1 MDREQA
7 AQTHLTAVMECS
19 GLDGGVRSLHVAG
32 GRCHISEG
40 RAASADLVIV
50 QRPENVCQ
58 NQDRHPEPYAGSLDG
73 QDPVAGIAQSGN
85 LREGVPDHEP

>member
-19 GLDGGVRSLHVAG
+19 GLDGGVRTLYVADG
-32 GRCHISEG
+32 SCRISVG

-50 QRPENVCQ
+50 QSRGDVCQ

-73 QDPVAGIAQSGN
+73 KDPGAGIAQSGN